1 MNSRRKIQF
10 KVDNTVMVEEL
21 RDLSIEEIE
30 RMKVL
35 VAQECDCTP
44 EDVEVDTVEAEVE
57 MSEDIDLAVE
67 GLVFW
72 RSLSFDPIVG
82 VMCDI
87 DENSDEFIDM
97 LTDYRLNIN
106 MNKTLEKLSFFI

>member
-1 MNSRRKIQF
+1 MITRRKILF
-10 KVDNTVMVEEL
+10 KVDNAVMVEEL

-44 EDVEVDTVEAEVE
+44 EDVEVDTIE
-57 MSEDIDLAVE
+57 SEIEISKDIDSAVE

-82 VMCDI
+82 VMCNM
-87 DENSDEFIDM
+87 DENSDAFIDM
-97 LTDYRLNIN
+97 LTDYKLNIN
-106 MNKTLEKLSFFI
+106 TDKTLENLSFFI